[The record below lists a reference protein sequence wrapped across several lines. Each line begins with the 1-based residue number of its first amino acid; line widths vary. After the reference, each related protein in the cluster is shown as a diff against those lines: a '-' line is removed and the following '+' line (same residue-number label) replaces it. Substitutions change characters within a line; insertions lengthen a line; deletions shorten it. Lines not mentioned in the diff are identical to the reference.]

1 MLKLLPFTF
10 FSYFYQLFFKDL
22 RNSILIF
29 FLFFLGLSLNNAQ
42 IFTWK
47 NPNIPK
53 DSASTKNDSILAIKK
68 DSILAFRFGQDIFA
82 KDTMDFVKTQ
92 NRIIVD
98 EAVLAK
104 NDTKRFLGELNSKGS
119 IIRGI
124 TFGNNQGQSVQS
136 SMDLQI
142 SGRLS
147 KDVTVLAS
155 ISDHNLPIQADG
167 YTQTLE
173 EFDKI
178 YMQLNIKDKSILRA
192 GHLDLVDS
200 KNYFAKYQRR
210 SMGLQFQTQFGT
222 DNKTFVDI
230 SAGVARSEFHRIRF
244 QGIEGNQGP
253 YRLTGKNGEQFIT
266 LISGSEQVF
275 IDGIL
280 MKRGEN
286 QDYIINYNTGEVTFT
301 SFRPIFQQNFIT
313 ISFNYANR
321 NYSRY
326 LFTGKL
332 EHQREKFRVGLNW
345 FMENDNKNAPLALNL
360 SKEDEQILADAGND
374 ANLMYAPSGVVAEY
388 DVNKILYSLVPGP
401 NGNYYQFSTDA
412 TQTLYQVSF
421 TYFGANL
428 GDYKLS
434 QTTNNGRV
442 FEYVGPNL
450 GDYRAV
456 RKLPSPQKSQVYTV
470 NSEYLLKDG
479 KIGADVSLS
488 NYDINL
494 FSSKDSDQNL
504 GYAARIFGNK
514 TFTKNSWKGTPSF
527 EYQYIDRQF
536 HILDRINDVEFSRD
550 FNLTQEFNGLTQ
562 NRFIFS
568 FQNKWNNKST
578 LNYRVN
584 YLDERDSYKGI
595 KNDLDFGW
603 IKGKF
608 NTKGNFSYL
617 NTNALLQDTKF
628 IRGGAGTEYTG
639 KKGSWAVG
647 GSMEHNEKKYNDTD
661 LMDVTSFSWK
671 ELFVQKKI
679 GDSARTKLLSK
690 IYVRDNDSV
699 RDNRLQNMNRILG
712 FMAES
717 QIIKTE
723 KTTLN
728 ALLHY
733 RKFFYK
739 NDDVDVN
746 QNKDFVVGNIL
757 YNQQLFKNGMR
768 LQAFYELGN
777 GQEAQREFQYIK
789 VTDGQGVYK
798 WTDYNGDGVQQLDEF
813 EIAEYSD
820 LAQYIRIYTNS
831 VRYIPSNKNK
841 LQLALFVNPSV
852 IFSSENK
859 FLKRWN
865 FNISLNSQNSFYKKD
880 KVLVLNPFEK
890 GENQI
895 LKNQNILMSAQFNPT
910 EKSGWNGNYRFIQ
923 NDNLINAN
931 FSNEE
936 RNQTSHFVNIGYWF
950 NKEFRIDWENSVHDL
965 QNSSQ
970 LFATRDYRLNNF
982 ETKPK
987 ATYKF
992 TDAIQAEFSSAYRE
1006 KQRKDGEE
1014 LLKAFD
1020 ITGTIQWERKK
1031 TSIRGNF
1038 SFINNDFTGNSF
1050 SIVGNQMLDG
1060 LKPGKNQVWSV
1071 FIQQAINSFLQLN
1084 LNYEGRNSGE
1094 RTIHIGSMQVKAS
1107 F

>member
-1 MLKLLPFTF
+1 MRNFILLFVF
-10 FSYFYQLFFKDL
+10 FSLG
-22 RNSILIF
+22 IF
-29 FLFFLGLSLNNAQ
+29 SGNAQ
-42 IFTWK
+42 VFSWK
-47 NPNIPK
+47 NPNVPE
-53 DSASTKNDSILAIKK
+53 DSIKRDSILAAR
-68 DSILAFRFGQDIFA
+68 LEQDIFA
-82 KDTMDFVKTQ
+82 KDTLDFIRTNNK
-92 NRIIVD
+92 IVID

-104 NDTKRFLGELNSKGS
+104 NDKKRFLGELNSKGS

-124 TFGNNQGQSVQS
+124 TFGNNQGQSIQS

-147 KDVTVLAS
+147 KDVTILAS

-178 YMQLNIKDKSILRA
+178 YIQLNIKDKSILRA
-192 GHLDLVDS
+192 GHLDLVEA

-210 SMGLQFQTQFGT
+210 SMGIQFQTELGKE
-222 DNKTFVDI
+222 NKTFIDV
-230 SAGVARSEFHRIRF
+230 SAGVARSEFHRVRF
-244 QGIEGNQGP
+244 QGVEGNQGP

-313 ISFNYANR
+313 ISYNYANR

-332 EHQREKFRVGLNW
+332 EHQREKFKVGLNW
-345 FMENDNKNAPLALNL
+345 FMENDNKNAPLSLNL

-374 ANLMYAPSGVVAEY
+374 PNLMYAPSGVLTEY
-388 DVNKILYSLVPGP
+388 DVNKILYRK
-401 NGNYYQFSTDA
+401 NAAGNYEFSTD
-412 TQTLYQVSF
+412 QNEPLYQVSF
-421 TYFGANL
+421 TYFGVNQ
-428 GDYKLS
+428 GDYKTA

-442 FEYVGPNL
+442 FEYVGPNA

-456 RKLPSPQKSQVYTV
+456 RKLPSPQKSQVFSL
-470 NSEYLLKDG
+470 NSEYLLNEG
-479 KIGADVSLS
+479 KIGADISLS
-488 NYDINL
+488 NYDVNL
-494 FSSKDSDQNL
+494 FSSKDSDQNI
-504 GYAARIFGNK
+504 GYAYRIFGNK
-514 TFTKNSWKGTPSF
+514 SFTKNNWKGTPSF

-550 FNLTQEFNGLTQ
+550 FNLTQEFNKKTQ

-568 FQNKWNNKST
+568 FLNKWNNKST
-578 LNYRVN
+578 LNYRIN
-584 YLDERDSYKGI
+584 YLNEQDSYKGI

-603 IKGKF
+603 ISGKF
-608 NTKGNFSYL
+608 FTKGTLSYL
-617 NTNALLQDTKF
+617 STNATLQDTKF
-628 IRGGAGTEYTG
+628 IRGGVSTEYTG
-639 KKGSWAVG
+639 KKGSWTIG
-647 GSMEHNEKKYNDTD
+647 GSMEHNEKKYNDSQ

-679 GDSARTKLLSK
+679 GDSTRTKLLAK
-690 IYVRDNDSV
+690 VYMRDNDSV
-699 RDNRLQNMNRILG
+699 RDNRLQNMNNILG
-712 FMAES
+712 VMAES
-717 QIIKTE
+717 QIIKNERTS
-723 KTTLN
+723 LN
-728 ALLHY
+728 VLIHY
-733 RKFFYK
+733 RKFFYQ
-739 NDDVDVN
+739 NVDPNVTTRN
-746 QNKDFVVGNIL
+746 NDFVVGNIL
-757 YNQQLFKNGMR
+757 YNQQLFRNGMR

-789 VTDGQGVYK
+789 VTDGQGIYK
-798 WTDYNGDGVQQLDEF
+798 WTDYNGDGIQQLDEF

-820 LAQYIRIYTNS
+820 LAKYIRVYTNS

-841 LQLALFVNPSV
+841 LQLALFVNPAIV
-852 IFSSENK
+852 FNSENK

-865 FNISLNSQNSFYKKD
+865 FNVSLNSQNSFYKKD

-890 GENQI
+890 NSDQI
-895 LKNQNILMSAQFNPT
+895 LKNQNILASVQFNPT
-910 EKSGWNGNYRFIQ
+910 DKSGWNGNYRFIT

-936 RNQTSHFVNIGYWF
+936 RQQTSQFVNIGYWF
-950 NKEFRIDWENSVHDL
+950 NKEFRVDWENSVHDIK
-965 QNSSQ
+965 NSSQ
-970 LFATRDYRLNNF
+970 QFTTRDYRLNNF

-992 TDAIQAEFSSAYRE
+992 TDAIQAELSSAYRQ
-1006 KQRKDGEE
+1006 KKRLDGEE

-1020 ITGTIQWERKK
+1020 VTGTIQWERKK

-1038 SFINNDFTGNSF
+1038 SFINNNFNGNNF

-1071 FIQQAINSFLQLN
+1071 FIQQAINSFIQLN
-1084 LNYEGRNSGE
+1084 LNYEGRNSGD

>member
-1 MLKLLPFTF
+1 MGI
-10 FSYFYQLFFKDL
+10 FSAH
-22 RNSILIF
+22 
-29 FLFFLGLSLNNAQ
+29 AQ
-42 IFTWK
+42 IFSWK
-47 NPNIPK
+47 NPNIPE
-53 DSASTKNDSILAIKK
+53 DSIKK
-68 DSILAFRFGQDIFA
+68 DSILAARFEQDIFA
-82 KDTMDFVKTQ
+82 KDTMDFVKT
-92 NRIIVD
+92 NNKIIVD
-98 EAVLAK
+98 EAVLAR
-104 NDTKRFLGELNSKGS
+104 NDKKRFLGELNSKGS

-147 KDVTVLAS
+147 KDVTILAS

-192 GHLDLVDS
+192 GHLDLVES
-200 KNYFAKYQRR
+200 KNYFAKFQRR
-210 SMGLQFQTQFGT
+210 SMGLEFQTEFGK
-222 DNKTFVDI
+222 DNKTFIDV
-230 SAGVARSEFHRIRF
+230 SMGVARSEFHRVRF
-244 QGIEGNQGP
+244 QGVEGNQGP

-313 ISFNYANR
+313 ISYNYTNR

-326 LFTGKL
+326 LFTGKV
-332 EHQREKFRVGLNW
+332 EHQREKFKVGLNW
-345 FMENDNKNAPLALNL
+345 FMENDNKNAPLSLNL
-360 SKEDEQILADAGND
+360 SKEDEQILANAGND
-374 ANLMYAPSGVVAEY
+374 PNLMYAPSGIVTEY
-388 DVNKILYSLVPGP
+388 DVNKILYRLNPA
-401 NGNYYQFSTDA
+401 GNFYEFSTSQ
-412 TQTLYQVSF
+412 TETLYQVTF
-421 TYFGANL
+421 TYFGINQ
-428 GDYKLS
+428 GDYKIT

-442 FEYVGPNL
+442 FEYVGNNM
-450 GDYRAV
+450 GDYKAV
-456 RKLPSPQKSQVYTV
+456 RKLPSPQKSQVYSV
-470 NSEYLLKDG
+470 NSEYLLKEG
-479 KIGADVSLS
+479 KIGADFSLS
-488 NYDINL
+488 NYDLNL
-494 FSSKDSDQNL
+494 FSSKDAEQNI
-504 GYAARIFGNK
+504 GYAYRVYGNK
-514 TFTKNSWKGTPSF
+514 SFTKNSWKGTPSF
-527 EYQYIDRQF
+527 EYQYIDKQF

-550 FNLTQEFNGLTQ
+550 FNLVQEFSQRTQ
-562 NRFIFS
+562 NRFTFS
-568 FQNKWNNKST
+568 FLNKWNNKSN
-578 LNYRVN
+578 LNYRIN
-584 YLDERDSYKGI
+584 YLDEQDTYKGI

-603 IKGKF
+603 ITGKF
-608 NTKGNFSYL
+608 FTKGNLSYL
-617 NTNALLQDTKF
+617 NTNATLQDTKF
-628 IRGGAGTEYTG
+628 IRGGVSTEFTG

-647 GSMEHNEKKYNDTD
+647 GSMEHNEKKYNDTQ

-671 ELFVQKKI
+671 EIFVQKKI
-679 GDSARTKLLSK
+679 GDSTRTKLLAK
-690 IYVRDNDSV
+690 VYMRDNDSV
-699 RDNRLQNMNRILG
+699 RNNKLENMNNILG

-717 QIIKTE
+717 QLIKTE

-728 ALLHY
+728 ALVHY
-733 RKFFYK
+733 RKFFY
-739 NDDVDVN
+739 
-746 QNKDFVVGNIL
+746 QNNEGDMTRNNDFVVGNIL
-757 YNQQLFKNGMR
+757 YNQQLFRNGMR

-777 GQEAQREFQYIK
+777 GQEAQREFQYLK

-798 WTDYNGDGVQQLDEF
+798 WTDYNGDGIQQLDEF

-841 LQLALFVNPSV
+841 IQLALFVNPAI
-852 IFSSENK
+852 IFNSENA

-865 FNISLNSQNSFYKKD
+865 FNVSLNSQNSFYKKD

-890 GENQI
+890 NSDQI
-895 LKNQNILMSAQFNPT
+895 LKNQNILASVQFNPT
-910 EKSGWNGNYRFIQ
+910 EKSGWNGNYRFIS

-936 RNQTSHFVNIGYWF
+936 REQTSHFINIGYWF
-950 NKEFRIDWENSVHDL
+950 NKEFRIDWENSIHDIK
-965 QNSSQ
+965 NSSQ
-970 LFATRDYRLNNF
+970 LFVTRDYRLNNF

-992 TDAIQAEFSSAYRE
+992 TDAIQAELSSAYRE
-1006 KQRKDGEE
+1006 KQRIDGEE

-1038 SFINNDFTGNSF
+1038 SFINNNFTGNNF

>member
-1 MLKLLPFTF
+1 M
-10 FSYFYQLFFKDL
+10 
-22 RNSILIF
+22 RNFIILIVF
-29 FLFFLGLSLNNAQ
+29 FFLGIFSGNAQ
-42 IFTWK
+42 VFSWK
-47 NPNIPK
+47 NPNVPE
-53 DSASTKNDSILAIKK
+53 DSVKRDSILAAKLER
-68 DSILAFRFGQDIFA
+68 DLFA
-82 KDTMDFVKTQ
+82 KDTLDFIRTNNK
-92 NRIIVD
+92 IVID

-104 NDTKRFLGELNSKGS
+104 NDKKRFLGELNSKGS

-147 KDVTVLAS
+147 KDVTILAS

-178 YMQLNIKDKSILRA
+178 YMQLNIKEKSILRA
-192 GHLDLVDS
+192 GHLDLVEA

-210 SMGLQFQTQFGT
+210 SMGLQFQTEFGK

-244 QGIEGNQGP
+244 QGVEGNQGP

-313 ISFNYANR
+313 ISYNYANR

-332 EHQREKFRVGLNW
+332 EHQRERFKVGLNW
-345 FMENDNKNAPLALNL
+345 FMENDNKNAPLALSL

-374 ANLMYAPSGVVAEY
+374 PNLMYAPSGVVTEY
-388 DVNKILYSLVPGP
+388 DVNKILYRLNPA
-401 NGNYYQFSTDA
+401 GNFYEFSTDPGL
-412 TQTLYQVSF
+412 TLYQVSF

-428 GDYKLS
+428 GDYKIA

-442 FEYVGPNL
+442 FEYVGPNQ

-456 RKLPSPQKSQVYTV
+456 RKLPSPQKSQVYSL
-470 NSEYLLKDG
+470 NSEYLLNEG
-479 KIGADVSLS
+479 KIGTDISLS
-488 NYDINL
+488 NYDVNL
-494 FSSKDSDQNL
+494 FSSKDSDQNM
-504 GYAARIFGNK
+504 GYAWRVFGNK
-514 TFTKNSWKGTPSF
+514 SFTKNTWKGTPSF

-550 FNLTQEFNGLTQ
+550 FNLAQEFNKKTQ

-568 FQNKWNNKST
+568 FLNKWNNKST

-584 YLDERDSYKGI
+584 YLNEQNSYKGI

-603 IKGKF
+603 ITGKF
-608 NTKGNFSYL
+608 FTKGNLSFL
-617 NTNALLQDTKF
+617 TTNATLQDTKF
-628 IRGGAGTEYTG
+628 IRGGVSTEFTG
-639 KKGSWAVG
+639 KKGSWTIG
-647 GSMEHNEKKYNDTD
+647 GSMEHNEKKYNDTQ

-671 ELFVQKKI
+671 EIFLQKKI
-679 GDSARTKLLSK
+679 GDSTRTKLLAK
-690 IYVRDNDSV
+690 VYMRDNDSV
-699 RDNRLQNMNRILG
+699 RDNRLQNMNNILG

-723 KTTLN
+723 RTTLN
-728 ALLHY
+728 ALIHY
-733 RKFFYK
+733 RKFFYSGAEGEVTR
-739 NDDVDVN
+739 NN
-746 QNKDFVVGNIL
+746 DFVVGNIL
-757 YNQQLFKNGMR
+757 YNQQLFRNGMR

-789 VTDGQGVYK
+789 VTDGQGIYK
-798 WTDYNGDGVQQLDEF
+798 WTDYNGDGIQQLDEF

-820 LAQYIRIYTNS
+820 LAKYIRVYTNS

-841 LQLALFVNPSV
+841 LQLALFVNPAIV
-852 IFSSENK
+852 FNSENA

-890 GENQI
+890 NSDQI
-895 LKNQNILMSAQFNPT
+895 LKNQNILTSVQFNPT
-910 EKSGWNGNYRFIQ
+910 DKSGWNGNYRMII

-936 RNQTSHFVNIGYWF
+936 REQTSHFLNIGYWF
-950 NKEFRIDWENSVHDL
+950 NKEFRVDWENSVHDIK
-965 QNSSQ
+965 NSSQ
-970 LFATRDYRLNNF
+970 LFASRDYRLNNF

-992 TDAIQAEFSSAYRE
+992 TDAIQAELSSAFRQ
-1006 KQRKDGEE
+1006 KQRLDGEE

-1020 ITGTIQWERKK
+1020 VTGTIQWERRK

-1038 SFINNDFTGNSF
+1038 SFISNNFTGNNF

-1071 FIQQAINSFLQLN
+1071 FIQQAINSFIQLN
-1084 LNYEGRNSGE
+1084 LNYEGRNSGD

>member
-1 MLKLLPFTF
+1 MSITFT
-10 FSYFYQLFFKDL
+10 
-22 RNSILIF
+22 
-29 FLFFLGLSLNNAQ
+29 NAQ
-42 IFTWK
+42 VFSWK

-53 DSASTKNDSILAIKK
+53 DSIKK
-68 DSILAFRFGQDIFA
+68 DSILAARLEQDIFT
-82 KDTMDFVKTQ
+82 KDTLDFVRTS

-104 NDTKRFLGELNSKGS
+104 NDKKRFLGELNSKGS

-147 KDVTVLAS
+147 KDVTILAS

-192 GHLDLVDS
+192 GHLDLVES

-210 SMGLQFQTQFGT
+210 SMGLEFQTEFGK
-222 DNKTFVDI
+222 DNKTFVDV
-230 SAGVARSEFHRIRF
+230 SMGVARSEFHRVRF
-244 QGIEGNQGP
+244 QGVEGNQGP

-313 ISFNYANR
+313 ISYNYANR

-332 EHQREKFRVGLNW
+332 EHTREKMKIGFNW

-360 SKEDEQILADAGND
+360 SKEDEQILANAGND
-374 ANLMYAPSGVVAEY
+374 PNLMYAPSGVLTEY
-388 DVNKILYSLVPGP
+388 DVNKILYRLVQNP
-401 NGNYYQFSTDA
+401 NGNYYEFSTDA
-412 TQTLYQVSF
+412 NESLYQVSY
-421 TYFGANL
+421 TYFGVNL
-428 GDYKLS
+428 GDYKIT

-442 FEYVGPNL
+442 FQYVGPNA

-456 RKLPSPQKSQVYTV
+456 RKLPSPQKSQVYSV
-470 NSEYLLKDG
+470 NSEFLLKDG
-479 KIGADVSLS
+479 KIGADFSLS
-488 NYDINL
+488 NYDLNL
-494 FSSKDSDQNL
+494 FSSKDSDQNI
-504 GYAARIFGNK
+504 GYAGRIFGNK
-514 TFTKNSWKGTPSF
+514 TFTKNNWKGTPSF
-527 EYQYIDRQF
+527 EYQHIDKQF

-550 FNLTQEFNGLTQ
+550 FNLAQEFSGRTQ

-568 FQNKWNNKST
+568 FLNKWNNKST
-578 LNYRVN
+578 LNYRIN
-584 YLDERDSYKGI
+584 YLDEQDSYKGM
-595 KNDLDFGW
+595 KNDLDFSW

-608 NTKGNFSYL
+608 FTKGNLSYL
-617 NTNALLQDTKF
+617 NTNAIQQDTKF
-628 IRGGAGTEYTG
+628 IRGGVSTEFTG

-647 GSMEHNEKKYNDTD
+647 GSMEHNEKKYNDTQ

-671 ELFVQKKI
+671 ELFIQKKI
-679 GDSARTKLLSK
+679 GDSTRTKLLAK
-690 IYVRDNDSV
+690 VYMRDNDSV
-699 RDNRLQNMNRILG
+699 RDNRLQNMNNILG
-712 FMAES
+712 VMVES
-717 QIIKTE
+717 QLIKTE

-728 ALLHY
+728 ALIHY
-733 RKFFYK
+733 RKFFYQ
-739 NDDVDVN
+739 N
-746 QNKDFVVGNIL
+746 QDIDASRNNDFVVGNIL
-757 YNQQLFKNGMR
+757 YNQQLFRNGMR

-777 GQEAQREFQYIK
+777 GQEAQREFQYLK
-789 VTDGQGVYK
+789 VTDGQGIYK

-820 LAQYIRIYTNS
+820 LAQYIRVYTNS
-831 VRYIPSNKNK
+831 VRYIASNKNK
-841 LQLALFVNPSV
+841 IQLALFVNPSIV
-852 IFSSENK
+852 FNSENK

-890 GENQI
+890 SADQI
-895 LKNQNILMSAQFNPT
+895 LKNQNILASVQFSPT
-910 EKSGWNGNYRFIQ
+910 EKSGWNGNYRFIS

-936 RNQTSHFVNIGYWF
+936 REQISHFLNVGYWF
-950 NKEFRIDWENSVHDL
+950 NKEFRVDWENSVHDI

-992 TDAIQAEFSSAYRE
+992 TDAIQAELSSAFRQ
-1006 KQRKDGEE
+1006 KQRIDGEE
-1014 LLKAFD
+1014 FLKAFD
-1020 ITGTIQWERKK
+1020 ITGTIQWDRKK

-1038 SFINNDFTGNSF
+1038 SFINNNFNGNNF

-1084 LNYEGRNSGE
+1084 LNYEGRNSGD

>member
-1 MLKLLPFTF
+1 LRNFILLFVF
-10 FSYFYQLFFKDL
+10 FSLG
-22 RNSILIF
+22 IF
-29 FLFFLGLSLNNAQ
+29 SGNAQ
-42 IFTWK
+42 VFSWK
-47 NPNIPK
+47 NPNVPE
-53 DSASTKNDSILAIKK
+53 DSIKRDSILAAR
-68 DSILAFRFGQDIFA
+68 LEQDIFA
-82 KDTMDFVKTQ
+82 KDTLDFIRTNNK
-92 NRIIVD
+92 IVID

-104 NDTKRFLGELNSKGS
+104 NDKKRFLGELNSKGS

-147 KDVTVLAS
+147 KDVTILAS

-178 YMQLNIKDKSILRA
+178 YIQLNIKDKSILRA
-192 GHLDLVDS
+192 GHLDLVEA

-210 SMGLQFQTQFGT
+210 SMGIQFQTELGKE
-222 DNKTFVDI
+222 NKTFIDV
-230 SAGVARSEFHRIRF
+230 SAGVARSEFHRVRF
-244 QGIEGNQGP
+244 QGVEGNQGP

-313 ISFNYANR
+313 ISYNYANR

-332 EHQREKFRVGLNW
+332 EHQREKFKVGLNW
-345 FMENDNKNAPLALNL
+345 FMENDNKNAPLSLNL

-374 ANLMYAPSGVVAEY
+374 PNLMYAPSGVLTEY
-388 DVNKILYSLVPGP
+388 DVNKILYRK
-401 NGNYYQFSTDA
+401 NAAGNYEFSTD
-412 TQTLYQVSF
+412 QNEPLYQVSF
-421 TYFGANL
+421 TYFGVNQ
-428 GDYKLS
+428 GDYKTA

-442 FEYVGPNL
+442 FEYVGPNA

-456 RKLPSPQKSQVYTV
+456 RKLPSPQKSQVFSL
-470 NSEYLLKDG
+470 NSEYLLNEG
-479 KIGADVSLS
+479 KIGADISLS
-488 NYDINL
+488 NYDVNL
-494 FSSKDSDQNL
+494 FSSKDSDQNI
-504 GYAARIFGNK
+504 GYAYRIFGNK
-514 TFTKNSWKGTPSF
+514 SFTKNNWKGTPSF

-550 FNLTQEFNGLTQ
+550 FNLAQEFNKKTQ

-568 FQNKWNNKST
+568 FLNKWNNKST
-578 LNYRVN
+578 LNYRIN
-584 YLDERDSYKGI
+584 YLNEQDSYKGI

-603 IKGKF
+603 ISGKF
-608 NTKGNFSYL
+608 FTKGTLSYL
-617 NTNALLQDTKF
+617 STNATLQDTKF
-628 IRGGAGTEYTG
+628 IRGGVSTEYTG
-639 KKGSWAVG
+639 KKGSWTIG
-647 GSMEHNEKKYNDTD
+647 GSMEHNEKKYNDSQ

-679 GDSARTKLLSK
+679 GDSTRTKLLAK
-690 IYVRDNDSV
+690 VYMRDNDSV
-699 RDNRLQNMNRILG
+699 RDNRLQNMNNILG
-712 FMAES
+712 VMAES
-717 QIIKTE
+717 QIIKNERTS
-723 KTTLN
+723 LN
-728 ALLHY
+728 VLIHY
-733 RKFFYK
+733 RKFFYQ
-739 NDDVDVN
+739 NVDPNVTTRN
-746 QNKDFVVGNIL
+746 NDFVVGNIL
-757 YNQQLFKNGMR
+757 YNQQLFRNGMR

-789 VTDGQGVYK
+789 VTDGQGIYK
-798 WTDYNGDGVQQLDEF
+798 WTDYNGDGIQQLDEF

-820 LAQYIRIYTNS
+820 LAKYIRVYTNS

-841 LQLALFVNPSV
+841 LQLALFVNPAIV
-852 IFSSENK
+852 FNSENK

-865 FNISLNSQNSFYKKD
+865 FNVSLNSQNSFYKKD

-890 GENQI
+890 NSDQI
-895 LKNQNILMSAQFNPT
+895 LKNQNILASVQFNPT
-910 EKSGWNGNYRFIQ
+910 DKSGWNGNYRFIT

-936 RNQTSHFVNIGYWF
+936 RQQTSQFVNIGYWF
-950 NKEFRIDWENSVHDL
+950 NKEFRVDWENSVHDIK
-965 QNSSQ
+965 NSSQ
-970 LFATRDYRLNNF
+970 QFTTRDYRLNNF

-992 TDAIQAEFSSAYRE
+992 TDAIQAELSSAYRQ
-1006 KQRKDGEE
+1006 KKRLDGEE

-1020 ITGTIQWERKK
+1020 VTGTIQWERKK

-1038 SFINNDFTGNSF
+1038 SFINNNFNGNNF

-1071 FIQQAINSFLQLN
+1071 FIQQAINSFIQLN
-1084 LNYEGRNSGE
+1084 LNYEGRNSGD
-1094 RTIHIGSMQVKAS
+1094 RTIHIGSMQLKAS

>member
-1 MLKLLPFTF
+1 MRNIFI
-10 FSYFYQLFFKDL
+10 LFVV
-22 RNSILIF
+22 
-29 FLFFLGLSLNNAQ
+29 FLFGIFSGNAQ
-42 IFTWK
+42 VFSWK
-47 NPNIPK
+47 NPNVPE
-53 DSASTKNDSILAIKK
+53 DSIKK
-68 DSILAFRFGQDIFA
+68 DSILAAKLEQDIFV
-82 KDTMDFVKTQ
+82 KDTLDFIRTH
-92 NRIIVD
+92 NRIVVD

-104 NDTKRFLGELNSKGS
+104 NDKKRFLGELNSKGS

-147 KDVTVLAS
+147 KDVTILAS

-192 GHLDLVDS
+192 GHLDLVES

-210 SMGLQFQTQFGT
+210 SMGIQFQTEFGK

-244 QGIEGNQGP
+244 QGVEGNQGP

-286 QDYIINYNTGEVTFT
+286 QDYVINYNTGEVTFT

-313 ISFNYANR
+313 ISYNYANR

-332 EHQREKFRVGLNW
+332 EHQREKFKVGLNW
-345 FMENDNKNAPLALNL
+345 FMENDNKNAPLALSL
-360 SKEDEQILADAGND
+360 SKEDEQILANAGND
-374 ANLMYAPSGVVAEY
+374 PNLMYAPSGVVTEY
-388 DVNKILYSLVPGP
+388 DVNKILYRLNPAGNFYELSADP
-401 NGNYYQFSTDA
+401 NE
-412 TQTLYQVSF
+412 TLYQVSF
-421 TYFGANL
+421 TYFGANQ
-428 GDYKLS
+428 GDYKTA

-442 FEYVGPNL
+442 FEYVGPNA

-456 RKLPSPQKSQVYTV
+456 RKLPSPQKSQVFSL
-470 NSEYLLKDG
+470 NSEYLLEEG
-479 KIGADVSLS
+479 KIGADISLS
-488 NYDINL
+488 NYDVNL
-494 FSSKDSDQNL
+494 FSSKDSDQNT
-504 GYAARIFGNK
+504 GYAYRVFGNK

-527 EYQYIDRQF
+527 EYQYIDKQF

-550 FNLTQEFNGLTQ
+550 FNLTQEFNKKTQ

-568 FQNKWNNKST
+568 FLNKWNNKST
-578 LNYRVN
+578 LNYRIN
-584 YLDERDSYKGI
+584 YLNEKDSYKGI

-603 IKGKF
+603 VTGRF
-608 NTKGNFSYL
+608 FTKGNLSYL
-617 NTNALLQDTKF
+617 STNATLQDTKF
-628 IRGGAGTEYTG
+628 VRGGISTEFTG
-639 KKGSWAVG
+639 KKGSWAIG
-647 GSMEHNEKKYNDTD
+647 GSMEHNEKKYNDTQ

-671 ELFVQKKI
+671 EIFVQKKI
-679 GDSARTKLLSK
+679 GDSTRTKLLAK
-690 IYVRDNDSV
+690 VYMRDNDSV
-699 RDNRLQNMNRILG
+699 RDNRLQNMNKILG
-712 FMAES
+712 VMAES

-723 KTTLN
+723 RTTLN
-728 ALLHY
+728 ALIHY
-733 RKFFYK
+733 RKFFYSGIEG
-739 NDDVDVN
+739 DVTRN
-746 QNKDFVVGNIL
+746 NDFVVGNIL
-757 YNQQLFKNGMR
+757 YNQQLFRNGMR

-798 WTDYNGDGVQQLDEF
+798 WTDYNGDGIQQLDEF

-820 LAQYIRIYTNS
+820 LAQYIRVYTNS

-841 LQLALFVNPSV
+841 LQLALFVNPAIV
-852 IFSSENK
+852 FNSENA

-890 GENQI
+890 NSDQI
-895 LKNQNILMSAQFNPT
+895 LKNQNILTSVQFNPT
-910 EKSGWNGNYRFIQ
+910 DKSGWNGNYRFIT

-936 RNQTSHFVNIGYWF
+936 REQTSHFLNIGYWF
-950 NKEFRIDWENSVHDL
+950 NKEFRIDWENSVHDIK
-965 QNSSQ
+965 NSSQ

-992 TDAIQAEFSSAYRE
+992 TDALQAELSSAYRQ
-1006 KQRKDGEE
+1006 KKRIDGEE

-1020 ITGTIQWERKK
+1020 VTGTVQWEFRK

-1038 SFINNDFTGNSF
+1038 SFINNNFNGNNF

-1071 FIQQAINSFLQLN
+1071 FIQQALNSFIQLN

>member
-1 MLKLLPFTF
+1 M
-10 FSYFYQLFFKDL
+10 
-22 RNSILIF
+22 RNFIILIV
-29 FLFFLGLSLNNAQ
+29 LLFLGIFSGNAQ
-42 IFTWK
+42 VFSWK
-47 NPNIPK
+47 NPNVPE
-53 DSASTKNDSILAIKK
+53 DSVKRDSILAAKLER
-68 DSILAFRFGQDIFA
+68 DLFA
-82 KDTMDFVKTQ
+82 KDTLDFIRTNNK
-92 NRIIVD
+92 IVID

-104 NDTKRFLGELNSKGS
+104 NDKKRFLGELNSKGS

-147 KDVTVLAS
+147 KDVTILAS

-178 YMQLNIKDKSILRA
+178 YMQLNIKEKSILRA
-192 GHLDLVDS
+192 GHLDLVEA

-210 SMGLQFQTQFGT
+210 SMGLQFQTEFGK

-244 QGIEGNQGP
+244 QGVEGNQGP

-313 ISFNYANR
+313 ISYNYANR

-332 EHQREKFRVGLNW
+332 EHQREKFKVGLNW
-345 FMENDNKNAPLALNL
+345 FMENDNKNAPLSLSL
-360 SKEDEQILADAGND
+360 SKEDEQILAEAGND
-374 ANLMYAPSGVVAEY
+374 PNLMYAPSGVVTEY
-388 DVNKILYSLVPGP
+388 DVNKILYRLNPA
-401 NGNYYQFSTDA
+401 GNFYEFSTDPSL
-412 TQTLYQVSF
+412 TLYQVSF
-421 TYFGANL
+421 TYFGANQ
-428 GDYKLS
+428 GDYKIA

-442 FEYVGPNL
+442 FEYAGPNG

-456 RKLPSPQKSQVYTV
+456 RKLPSPQKSQVYSL
-470 NSEYLLKDG
+470 NSEYLLNEG
-479 KIGADVSLS
+479 KIGADISLS
-488 NYDINL
+488 NYDVNL
-494 FSSKDSDQNL
+494 FSSKDSDQNI
-504 GYAARIFGNK
+504 GYAWRIFGNK
-514 TFTKNSWKGTPSF
+514 SFTKNSWRGTPSF
-527 EYQYIDRQF
+527 EYQYIDKQF

-550 FNLTQEFNGLTQ
+550 FNLTQEFNKKTQ

-568 FQNKWNNKST
+568 FLNKWNNKST
-578 LNYRVN
+578 LNYRIN
-584 YLDERDSYKGI
+584 YLDEQNSYKGI

-603 IKGKF
+603 ITGKF
-608 NTKGNFSYL
+608 FTKGNLSYL
-617 NTNALLQDTKF
+617 STNATLQDTKF
-628 IRGGAGTEYTG
+628 IRGGVSTEFTG
-639 KKGSWAVG
+639 KKGSWAIG
-647 GSMEHNEKKYNDTD
+647 GSMEHNEKKYNDTQ

-671 ELFVQKKI
+671 EIFVQKKI
-679 GDSARTKLLSK
+679 GDSTRTKLLAK
-690 IYVRDNDSV
+690 VYMRDNDSV
-699 RDNRLQNMNRILG
+699 RDNRLQNMNNILG

-728 ALLHY
+728 ALIHY
-733 RKFFYK
+733 RKFFYSGAES
-739 NDDVDVN
+739 DVTRN
-746 QNKDFVVGNIL
+746 NDFVVGNIL
-757 YNQQLFKNGMR
+757 YNQQLFRNGMR

-789 VTDGQGVYK
+789 VTDGQGIYK
-798 WTDYNGDGVQQLDEF
+798 WTDYNGDGIQQLDEF

-820 LAQYIRIYTNS
+820 LAQYIRVYTNS

-841 LQLALFVNPSV
+841 LQLALFVNPAIV
-852 IFSSENK
+852 FNSENA

-890 GENQI
+890 NSDQI
-895 LKNQNILMSAQFNPT
+895 LKNQNILASVQFNPT
-910 EKSGWNGNYRFIQ
+910 DKSGWNGNYRLIT

-936 RNQTSHFVNIGYWF
+936 REQTSHFVNVGYWF
-950 NKEFRIDWENSVHDL
+950 NKEFRVDWENSVHDIK
-965 QNSSQ
+965 NSSQ

-992 TDAIQAEFSSAYRE
+992 TDAIQTELSSAFRQ
-1006 KQRKDGEE
+1006 KKRMDGEE

-1020 ITGTIQWERKK
+1020 ITGTIQWERRK

-1038 SFINNDFTGNSF
+1038 SFISNNFTGNNF

-1060 LKPGKNQVWSV
+1060 LKPGKNQVWSI
-1071 FIQQAINSFLQLN
+1071 FIQQAINSFIQLN
-1084 LNYEGRNSGE
+1084 LNYEGRNSGD

>member
-1 MLKLLPFTF
+1 MGTLTT
-10 FSYFYQLFFKDL
+10 
-22 RNSILIF
+22 
-29 FLFFLGLSLNNAQ
+29 NAQ
-42 IFTWK
+42 IFSWK
-47 NPNIPK
+47 NPNLPE
-53 DSASTKNDSILAIKK
+53 DTIKK
-68 DSILAFRFGQDIFA
+68 DSILAARLEQDIFT
-82 KDTMDFVKTQ
+82 KDTLDFVRTR

-104 NDTKRFLGELNSKGS
+104 NDKKRFLGELNSKGS

-147 KDVTVLAS
+147 KDVTILAS

-192 GHLDLVDS
+192 GHLDLVES
-200 KNYFAKYQRR
+200 KNYFSKYQRR
-210 SMGLQFQTQFGT
+210 SMGLQFQTEFGT
-222 DNKTFVDI
+222 DNKTFVDV
-230 SAGVARSEFHRIRF
+230 SMGVARSEFHRVRF
-244 QGIEGNQGP
+244 QGVEGNQGP

-313 ISFNYANR
+313 ISYNYTNR

-326 LFTGKL
+326 LFTGKV
-332 EHQREKFRVGLNW
+332 EHRREKMKVGLSW

-360 SKEDEQILADAGND
+360 SKEDEQILANAGND
-374 ANLMYAPSGVVAEY
+374 PNLMYAPSGVITEY
-388 DVNKILYSLVPGP
+388 DVNKILYRLVQNSGVDH
-401 NGNYYQFSTDA
+401 YEFST
-412 TQTLYQVSF
+412 TPTETLYQVSF
-421 TYFGANL
+421 TYFGPNL

-442 FEYVGPNL
+442 FEYVGPNS

-456 RKLPSPQKSQVYTV
+456 RKLPSPQKSQVFSA
-470 NSEYLLKDG
+470 NSEFLLKDG
-479 KIGADVSLS
+479 KIGADIALS
-488 NYDINL
+488 NYDLNL
-494 FSSKDSDQNL
+494 FSSKDSDQNI
-504 GYAARIFGNK
+504 GYAGRIYGNK
-514 TFTKNSWKGTPSF
+514 TFTKNNWKGTPSF
-527 EYQYIDRQF
+527 EYQHIDKQF

-550 FNLTQEFNGLTQ
+550 FNLTQEFSQRTQ

-568 FQNKWNNKST
+568 FLNKWNNKST
-578 LNYRVN
+578 LNYRLN
-584 YLDERDSYKGI
+584 YLDEQDTYKGF

-608 NTKGNFSYL
+608 FTKGTLSYL
-617 NTNALLQDTKF
+617 NTNAIQQDTKF
-628 IRGGAGTEYTG
+628 IRGSASTEYTG
-639 KKGSWAVG
+639 KKGSWAFG
-647 GSMEHNEKKYNDTD
+647 GSMEHNEKKYNDTQ

-679 GDSARTKLLSK
+679 GDSTRTKLLAK
-690 IYVRDNDSV
+690 VYMRDNDSV
-699 RDNRLQNMNRILG
+699 RDNRLQNMNNILG
-712 FMAES
+712 IMAES
-717 QIIKTE
+717 QLIKNE

-728 ALLHY
+728 VLIHY
-733 RKFFYK
+733 RKFFYQTEQDI
-739 NDDVDVN
+739 NVN
-746 QNKDFVVGNIL
+746 RNNDFVVGNIL
-757 YNQQLFKNGMR
+757 YNQQLFRNGMR

-789 VTDGQGVYK
+789 VTDGQGIYK
-798 WTDYNGDGVQQLDEF
+798 WTDYNGDGIQQLDEF

-820 LAQYIRIYTNS
+820 LAKYIRVYTNS

-841 LQLALFVNPSV
+841 IQLALFVNPAIV
-852 IFSSENK
+852 FNSENA

-880 KVLVLNPFEK
+880 KVLVINPFEK
-890 GENQI
+890 NSDQI
-895 LKNQNILMSAQFNPT
+895 LKNQNILASVQFNPT
-910 EKSGWNGNYRFIQ
+910 EKSGWNGNYRYIS

-936 RNQTSHFVNIGYWF
+936 REQTSHFLNLGYWF
-950 NKEFRIDWENSVHDL
+950 NKEFRVDWENSVHDIK
-965 QNSSQ
+965 NSSQ
-970 LFATRDYRLNNF
+970 LFTTRDYRLNNF

-992 TDAIQAEFSSAYRE
+992 TDAIQAELSSAFRQ
-1006 KQRKDGEE
+1006 KKRVDGEE

-1020 ITGTIQWERKK
+1020 VTGTIQWERKK

-1038 SFINNDFTGNSF
+1038 SFINNNFTGNNF
-1050 SIVGNQMLDG
+1050 TIVGNQMLDG

-1084 LNYEGRNSGE
+1084 LNYEGRNSGD

>member
-1 MLKLLPFTF
+1 M
-10 FSYFYQLFFKDL
+10 
-22 RNSILIF
+22 RNFIILIVF
-29 FLFFLGLSLNNAQ
+29 FFLGIFSGNAQ
-42 IFTWK
+42 VFSWK
-47 NPNIPK
+47 NPNVPE
-53 DSASTKNDSILAIKK
+53 DSIKRDSILAAR
-68 DSILAFRFGQDIFA
+68 LEQDLFA
-82 KDTMDFVKTQ
+82 KDTLDFIRTNNK
-92 NRIIVD
+92 IVID

-104 NDTKRFLGELNSKGS
+104 NDKKRFLGELNSKGS

-147 KDVTVLAS
+147 KDVTILAS

-178 YMQLNIKDKSILRA
+178 YMQLNIKEKSILRA
-192 GHLDLVDS
+192 GHLDLVEA

-210 SMGLQFQTQFGT
+210 SMGIQFQTEIGK

-244 QGIEGNQGP
+244 QGVEGNQGP

-313 ISFNYANR
+313 ISYNYANR

-332 EHQREKFRVGLNW
+332 EHQRERFKVGLNW
-345 FMENDNKNAPLALNL
+345 FMENDNKNAPLALSL
-360 SKEDEQILADAGND
+360 SKEDEQILAEAGND
-374 ANLMYAPSGVVAEY
+374 PNLMYAPSGVITEY
-388 DVNKILYSLVPGP
+388 DVNKILYRLNPA
-401 NGNYYQFSTDA
+401 GNYEFSTDSSL
-412 TQTLYQVSF
+412 TLYQVSF
-421 TYFGANL
+421 TYFGVNL
-428 GDYKLS
+428 GDYKIA

-442 FEYVGPNL
+442 FQYVGPNQ

-456 RKLPSPQKSQVYTV
+456 RKLPSPQKSQVYSL
-470 NSEYLLKDG
+470 NSEYLLNDG
-479 KIGADVSLS
+479 KIGADISLS
-488 NYDINL
+488 NYDLNL
-494 FSSKDSDQNL
+494 FSSKDSDQNI
-504 GYAARIFGNK
+504 GYAWRIFGNK
-514 TFTKNSWKGTPSF
+514 SFTKNAWKGTPSF
-527 EYQYIDRQF
+527 EYQYIDKQF

-550 FNLTQEFNGLTQ
+550 FNLAQEFNKKTQ

-568 FQNKWNNKST
+568 FLNKWNNKST

-584 YLDERDSYKGI
+584 YLNEQNSYKGI

-603 IKGKF
+603 ITGKF
-608 NTKGNFSYL
+608 FTKGNLSYL
-617 NTNALLQDTKF
+617 NTNATLQDTKF
-628 IRGGAGTEYTG
+628 IRGGISTEFAG
-639 KKGSWAVG
+639 KKGSWTIG
-647 GSMEHNEKKYNDTD
+647 GSMEHNEKKYNDTQ

-671 ELFVQKKI
+671 EIFLQKKI
-679 GDSARTKLLSK
+679 GDSTRTKLLAK
-690 IYVRDNDSV
+690 VYMRDNDSV
-699 RDNRLQNMNRILG
+699 RDNRLQNMNNILG

-723 KTTLN
+723 RTTLN
-728 ALLHY
+728 TLIHY
-733 RKFFYK
+733 RKFFYSGAEG
-739 NDDVDVN
+739 DVSRN
-746 QNKDFVVGNIL
+746 NDFVVGNIL
-757 YNQQLFKNGMR
+757 YNQQLFRNGMR

-789 VTDGQGVYK
+789 VTDGQGIYK
-798 WTDYNGDGVQQLDEF
+798 WTDYNGDGIQQLDEF

-820 LAQYIRIYTNS
+820 LAKYIRVYTNS

-841 LQLALFVNPSV
+841 LQLALFVNPAIV
-852 IFSSENK
+852 FNSENA

-890 GENQI
+890 NSDQI
-895 LKNQNILMSAQFNPT
+895 LKNQNILTSVQFNPT
-910 EKSGWNGNYRFIQ
+910 DKSGWNGNYRMII

-936 RNQTSHFVNIGYWF
+936 REQTSHFLNIGYWF
-950 NKEFRIDWENSVHDL
+950 NKEFRVDWENSVHDIK
-965 QNSSQ
+965 NSSQ

-992 TDAIQAEFSSAYRE
+992 TDAIQAELSSAFRQ
-1006 KQRKDGEE
+1006 KQRIDGEE

-1020 ITGTIQWERKK
+1020 VTGTIQWERRK

-1038 SFINNDFTGNSF
+1038 SFISNNFTGNNF

-1071 FIQQAINSFLQLN
+1071 FIQQAINSFIQLN
-1084 LNYEGRNSGE
+1084 LNYEGRNSGD

>member
-1 MLKLLPFTF
+1 MRNIFI
-10 FSYFYQLFFKDL
+10 LFVV
-22 RNSILIF
+22 
-29 FLFFLGLSLNNAQ
+29 FLFGIFSGNAQ
-42 IFTWK
+42 VFSWK
-47 NPNIPK
+47 NPNVPE
-53 DSASTKNDSILAIKK
+53 DSIKK
-68 DSILAFRFGQDIFA
+68 DSILAAKLEQDIFV
-82 KDTMDFVKTQ
+82 KDTLDFIRTH
-92 NRIIVD
+92 NRIVVD

-104 NDTKRFLGELNSKGS
+104 NDKKRFLGELNSKGS

-147 KDVTVLAS
+147 KDVTILAS

-192 GHLDLVDS
+192 GHLDLVES

-210 SMGLQFQTQFGT
+210 SMGIQFQTEFGK

-244 QGIEGNQGP
+244 QGVEGNQGP

-286 QDYIINYNTGEVTFT
+286 QDYVINYNTGEVTFT

-313 ISFNYANR
+313 ISYNYANR

-332 EHQREKFRVGLNW
+332 EHQREKFKVGLNW
-345 FMENDNKNAPLALNL
+345 FMENDNKNAPLALSL
-360 SKEDEQILADAGND
+360 SKEDEQILANAGND
-374 ANLMYAPSGVVAEY
+374 PNLMYAPSGVVTEY
-388 DVNKILYSLVPGP
+388 DVNKILYRLNPAGNFYELSADP
-401 NGNYYQFSTDA
+401 NE
-412 TQTLYQVSF
+412 TLYQVSF
-421 TYFGANL
+421 TYFGANQ
-428 GDYKLS
+428 GDYKTA

-442 FEYVGPNL
+442 FEYVGPNA

-456 RKLPSPQKSQVYTV
+456 RKLPSPQKSQVFSL
-470 NSEYLLKDG
+470 NSEYLLEEG
-479 KIGADVSLS
+479 KIGADISLS
-488 NYDINL
+488 NYDVNL
-494 FSSKDSDQNL
+494 FSSKDSDQNT
-504 GYAARIFGNK
+504 GYAYRVFGNK
-514 TFTKNSWKGTPSF
+514 TFTKSSWKGTPSF
-527 EYQYIDRQF
+527 EYQYIDKQF

-550 FNLTQEFNGLTQ
+550 FNLTQEFNKKTQ

-568 FQNKWNNKST
+568 FLNKWNNKST
-578 LNYRVN
+578 LNYRIN
-584 YLDERDSYKGI
+584 YLNEKDSYKGI

-603 IKGKF
+603 ITGRF
-608 NTKGNFSYL
+608 FTKGNLSYL
-617 NTNALLQDTKF
+617 STNATLQDTKF
-628 IRGGAGTEYTG
+628 VRGGISTEFTG
-639 KKGSWAVG
+639 KKGSWAIG
-647 GSMEHNEKKYNDTD
+647 GSMEHNEKKYNDTQ

-671 ELFVQKKI
+671 EIFVQKKI
-679 GDSARTKLLSK
+679 GDSTRTKLLAK
-690 IYVRDNDSV
+690 VYMRDNDSV
-699 RDNRLQNMNRILG
+699 RDNRLQNMNKILG
-712 FMAES
+712 VMAES

-723 KTTLN
+723 RTTLN
-728 ALLHY
+728 ALIHY
-733 RKFFYK
+733 RKFFYSGIEG
-739 NDDVDVN
+739 DVTRN
-746 QNKDFVVGNIL
+746 NDFVVGNIL
-757 YNQQLFKNGMR
+757 YNQQLFRNGMR

-798 WTDYNGDGVQQLDEF
+798 WTDYNGDGIQQLDEF

-820 LAQYIRIYTNS
+820 LAQYIRVYTNS

-841 LQLALFVNPSV
+841 LQLALFVNPAIV
-852 IFSSENK
+852 FNSENA

-890 GENQI
+890 NSDQI
-895 LKNQNILMSAQFNPT
+895 LKNQNILTSVQFNPT
-910 EKSGWNGNYRFIQ
+910 DKSGWNGNYRFIT

-936 RNQTSHFVNIGYWF
+936 REQTSHFLNIGYWF
-950 NKEFRIDWENSVHDL
+950 NKEFRIDWENSVHDIK
-965 QNSSQ
+965 NSSQ

-992 TDAIQAEFSSAYRE
+992 TDALQAELSSAYRQ
-1006 KQRKDGEE
+1006 KKRIDGEE

-1020 ITGTIQWERKK
+1020 VTGTVQWEFRK

-1038 SFINNDFTGNSF
+1038 SFINNNFNGNNF

-1071 FIQQAINSFLQLN
+1071 FIQQALNSFIQLN